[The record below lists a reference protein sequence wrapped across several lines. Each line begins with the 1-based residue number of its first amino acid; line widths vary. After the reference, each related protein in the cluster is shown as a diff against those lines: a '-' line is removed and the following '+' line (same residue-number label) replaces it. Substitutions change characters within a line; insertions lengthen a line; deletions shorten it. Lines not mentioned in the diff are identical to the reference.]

1 MNKNICAALVI
12 GAGFFTASVS
22 AQSQLSATDANADPQ
37 KPAAERTAAAP
48 TKADE
53 RLVGRVKMTETP
65 DREKLVCRVEKPT
78 GSHYPQRVCRTAAQM
93 AADRAEA
100 MADIR
105 NTELRRRNDRSSRI
119 GTGQSMQ
126 RYKDSRGGR

>member
-1 MNKNICAALVI
+1 MNKNIRAALVI
-12 GAGFFTASVS
+12 SAGFFTASVS
-22 AQSQLSATDANADPQ
+22 AQSELSATDANADPQ
-37 KPAAERTAAAP
+37 TSASETTVAAP
-48 TKADE
+48 TTADD
-53 RLVGRVKMTETP
+53 RIVGRVKMTETP
-65 DREKLVCRVEKPT
+65 DREKLICRIEKPT

-105 NTELRRRNDRSSRI
+105 NTELRRRNDRSTRL
-119 GTGQSMQ
+119 GTGRDIS